1 MPSKAPAGALTRDA
15 IKHSTE
21 FTSIQAPF
29 KEVDNA
35 ECKAQASIFV
45 SYPKLGIF
53 DVKITMISGAWNNEM
68 LMDKSL
74 NNQSV
79 FCFFS

>member
-21 FTSIQAPF
+21 FTGIQAPF
-29 KEVDNA
+29 KEVGNA

-45 SYPKLGIF
+45 CYPKVGIF
-53 DVKITMISGAWNNEM
+53 YVKITMMSGAWNNEM
-68 LMDKSL
+68 LMDRSL
-74 NNQSV
+74 SV